1 MSGGVYKACFIFSFL
16 FDSSPSVLKHWN
28 EKVTNERVRDGAWAV
43 TDFSL
48 QRGVYP
54 SISSLLNNA
63 EKFGDFCRCLQK
75 KDGYQSPHLGRG
87 RRVGVKLC
95 STTTCGAQTSLHL
108 WCLWR
113 MTFIVCLL
121 GCILCF
127 TINAFGQGHTHAH
140 SCGNEYRWIPV
151 RKCARAYCSALHDRR
166 LPSPQPYKACLSPWV
181 LSVHRHAPQRSLWR
195 HNRWHMALKILLYYQ
210 Q

>member
-95 STTTCGAQTSLHL
+95 STTTCGAQMSLHL

-127 TINAFGQGHTHAH
+127 TINAFDQGHTHAH

-151 RKCARAYCSALHDRR
+151 RKMCTSVLQRFTWQASAI
-166 LPSPQPYKACLSPWV
+166 ST
-181 LSVHRHAPQRSLWR
+181 
-195 HNRWHMALKILLYYQ
+195 AL
-210 Q
+210 